1 MALEL
6 SWIIIWCIMRVRLLQ
21 LSLFPIHLVIL
32 TRPID
37 YELGRLLA
45 CMGDID
51 GARTQFDL
59 VLSGR
64 HLEVNATGRK
74 VSDTEPTVNH
84 CPS

>member
-1 MALEL
+1 
-6 SWIIIWCIMRVRLLQ
+6 MRVRLLQ
-21 LSLFPIHLVIL
+21 LSLFPLHLVIL

-64 HLEVNATGRK
+64 HLEVNAAGRK
-74 VSDTEPTVNH
+74 VNGAKPPVAHHS
-84 CPS
+84 C